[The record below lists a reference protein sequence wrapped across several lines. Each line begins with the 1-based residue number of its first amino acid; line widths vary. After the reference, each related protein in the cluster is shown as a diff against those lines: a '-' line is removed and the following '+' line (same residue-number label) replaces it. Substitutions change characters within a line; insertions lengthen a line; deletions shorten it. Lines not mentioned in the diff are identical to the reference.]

1 MKKKALSV
9 FRQAPARLNCAQ
21 SLIHAAQEFLGEG
34 EFKVEDFKTMGS
46 GRAPGGT
53 CGALHAACEAAPE
66 AADSLKRQFAAKT
79 GATTC
84 HELKRTYKVP
94 CEQAI
99 ATAAELLQEHI
110 EEKL

>member
-1 MKKKALSV
+1 MKQKALSV

-21 SLIHAAQEFLGEG
+21 SMIHAAQEVLGKSG
-34 EFKVEDFKTMGS
+34 FQLEDFKTMGS

-66 AADSLKRQFAAKT
+66 AAHSLKMQFAAMT

-84 HELKRTYKVP
+84 HDLKRIYKIP

-99 ATAAELLQEHI
+99 ATAADLLQQHI
-110 EEKL
+110 KRKF